1 MRSNRVEKGLF
12 SIPAYLASAGQRTA
26 RVSTHTCPQL
36 LQSPARRYADATGA
50 GRIASSALDTTIA
63 GRWSRAEDSAFL
75 VSEAGFEPPRS
86 SRLLA
91 GFSVSG
97 RKCR

>member
-1 MRSNRVEKGLF
+1 VFPPYEDTDIVVDGLNHHMRSNRVEKGLF
-12 SIPAYLASAGQRTA
+12 FIPAYLASAGRRTA

-63 GRWSRAEDSAFL
+63 GRWSRVKIRHFW
-75 VSEAGFEPPRS
+75 
-86 SRLLA
+86 
-91 GFSVSG
+91 
-97 RKCR
+97 